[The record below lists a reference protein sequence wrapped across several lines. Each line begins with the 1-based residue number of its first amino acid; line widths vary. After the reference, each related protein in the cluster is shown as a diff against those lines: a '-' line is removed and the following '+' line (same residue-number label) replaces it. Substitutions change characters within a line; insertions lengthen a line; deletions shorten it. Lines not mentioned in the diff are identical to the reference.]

1 MELEIHPIQTKILN
15 ALLFKEKARF
25 KELNTTDLSTDHF
38 TFHVNKLLKDG
49 LIGKNP
55 EGVYILTTKGKE
67 FANRLDTEK
76 EIIERQPKA
85 GVVVSCL
92 QIENGEKKFLVQQRL
107 KQPYFGY
114 HGIVS
119 GKIRWGESIVETAK
133 RELKEETGLVAKKI
147 NLVGIEHKSDYDKNG
162 KLLEDKIFFIFLGFL
177 PQGQLIKEF
186 KGGKNFWMTK
196 NEVQKLDKVFDDVS
210 QVVKL
215 FDSYT
220 PDKKLVFFENKFTV
234 KEY

>member
-15 ALLFKEKARF
+15 TLLFKEKARF

-38 TFHVNKLLKDG
+38 TFHVNKLIKDG

-76 EIIERQPKA
+76 EVIERQPKV
-85 GVVVSCL
+85 GVAVSSVL
-92 QIENGEKKFLVQQRL
+92 IENGKKKYLVQQRL

-119 GKIRWGESIVETAK
+119 GKIRWGESIKETAK
-133 RELKEETGLVAKKI
+133 RELLEETGLNVKNI
-147 NLVGIEHKSDYDKNG
+147 NLVGVEHKSDYDKNG
-162 KLLEDKIFFIFLGFL
+162 VLLEDKIFFIFLGFSPKGKL
-177 PQGQLIKEF
+177 TEEF
-186 KGGKNFWMTK
+186 KGGKNFWLTK
-196 NEVQKLDKVFDDVS
+196 KEILKLDKVFDDVP
-210 QVVKL
+210 QLIKL
-215 FDSYT
+215 FESYSK
-220 PDKKLVFFENKFTV
+220 DKKPVFFENKFTV
-234 KEY
+234 AEY